1 MYDEDNKFGL
11 CVINKR
17 GDKWI
22 VYGDGMF
29 FKEESK
35 DNLRIV
41 VEVVQKL
48 VNLVYEVYRNFRKV
62 FDFVVVIDFIFFV
75 DQEELNNILLF

>member
-11 CVINKR
+11 CVINRR

-29 FKEESK
+29 FKEKSK

-41 VEVVQKL
+41 VEVV
-48 VNLVYEVYRNFRKV
+48 
-62 FDFVVVIDFIFFV
+62 
-75 DQEELNNILLF
+75 